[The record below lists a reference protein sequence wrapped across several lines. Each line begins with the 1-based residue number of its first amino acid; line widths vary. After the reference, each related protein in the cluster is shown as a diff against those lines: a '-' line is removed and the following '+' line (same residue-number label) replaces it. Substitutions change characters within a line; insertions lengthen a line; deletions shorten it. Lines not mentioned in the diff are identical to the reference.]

1 MNILEK
7 IDEYLNENDA
17 EDKKKAN
24 DLIDGYI
31 KRVGKNF
38 KKVRKEILDNV
49 VNTKFGKS
57 SNKFV
62 EVI

>member
-1 MNILEK
+1 MK
-7 IDEYLNENDA
+7 IRQYLSENEA

-38 KKVRKEILDNV
+38 KKVRQEILDNV
-49 VNTKFGKS
+49 VNTKFGKA

-62 EVI
+62 EII

>member
-1 MNILEK
+1 MK
-7 IDEYLNENDA
+7 IRQYLSENEA

-38 KKVRKEILDNV
+38 KKARQEILDNV
-49 VNTKFGKS
+49 VNTKFGKA

-62 EVI
+62 EII